1 MQVRGLTQYD
11 RVAFACRFLDDEEL
25 TSYLDHLEES
35 ALKSGALQGLL
46 LSGLTE
52 RSLPLLQ
59 AFVDRTADVQT
70 GALLSALVSPRRFK
84 SEIADQ
90 WMTTYRCAAPP
101 TPYRSRAS
109 MVTRRA
115 LVCWSGQGAAG
126 PLAAV
131 PPALPARHLHHA
143 VLQRQNPRADLQRL
157 PVLRREPHPQLR
169 P

>member
-70 GALLSALVSPRRFK
+70 GALLSTLVSPRRFK
-84 SEIADQ
+84 SEIAEQ
-90 WMTTYRCAAPP
+90 WMTTYRCAKP
-101 TPYRSRAS
+101 TTPCTCRTST
-109 MVTRRA
+109 VT
-115 LVCWSGQGAAG
+115 
-126 PLAAV
+126 
-131 PPALPARHLHHA
+131 
-143 VLQRQNPRADLQRL
+143 
-157 PVLRREPHPQLR
+157 
-169 P
+169 

>member
-70 GALLSALVSPRRFK
+70 GALLSTLVSPRRFK
-84 SEIADQ
+84 SEIAEQ
-90 WMTTYRCAAPP
+90 WMTTYRCAAPA
-101 TPYRSRAS
+101 TP
-109 MVTRRA
+109 
-115 LVCWSGQGAAG
+115 CWRVQ
-126 PLAAV
+126 LY
-131 PPALPARHLHHA
+131 
-143 VLQRQNPRADLQRL
+143 LQTPDRTGRL
-157 PVLRREPHPQLR
+157 LLVLRANEVS
-169 P
+169 